1 MDLHPEEP
9 DLGPWRPVDDAELLA
24 LVGQPSLALVDGR
37 GGGGKTTFSSR
48 LADLLGASLVHTDD
62 IAWEYSR
69 FGWDDLLV
77 GGVIGPWRGGAD
89 VRYRPPGWAAHD
101 RPGAI
106 EAGGGRPLVI
116 EGCGV
121 GRAELAGLAD
131 LVVWMQSD
139 RTLARKRALV
149 RDASYGTRTPEEA
162 EAFWDDWMT
171 EEEPFFAADRPWERA
186 DLVVL
191 GTPPDRGTWIGQTGS

>member
-1 MDLHPEEP
+1 M
-9 DLGPWRPVDDAELLA
+9 
-24 LVGQPSLALVDGR
+24 
-37 GGGGKTTFSSR
+37 
-48 LADLLGASLVHTDD
+48 VHTDD

-77 GGVIGPWRGGAD
+77 GGVIGPWRGGGD

-106 EAGGGRPLVI
+106 EAAGGRPLVI
-116 EGCGV
+116 EGSGA

-131 LVVWMQSD
+131 LLVWVQSD
-139 RTLARKRALV
+139 RALARARALV
-149 RDASYGTRTPEEA
+149 RDASYGTRTPDEA

-186 DLVVL
+186 GLVVL
-191 GTPPDRGTWIGQTGS
+191 GTPPVGSDFREIWVAESATLES